1 MHGGVYRNLKFSV
14 SLFHIQIQTEKTNL
28 DKTTAIHGR
37 KLHLDLINYLFWGID
52 LTNYL
57 RGPVHNTSKVD

>member
-1 MHGGVYRNLKFSV
+1 LKNDV
-14 SLFHIQIQTEKTNL
+14 SAYPYPSDTDTRIRIRAAH
-28 DKTTAIHGR
+28 KTTAIHGR